1 MRLARWSPLLVALAI
16 AGCGSSG
23 GAPKGGDSR
32 LNLTTPKPQATASP
46 AAGTAVTRREAAVIR
61 GWADTLRHG
70 HVIRAA
76 RYFALPSVIANGAD
90 PVTVTTREQ
99 AEQFNRVL
107 SCGAKVVTLERAA
120 HHHVIAT
127 FRLTDRPGGDCGPGL
142 GNLAYTAFL
151 IRGRRITEWLRVPE
165 EAVAPSSPS

>member
-1 MRLARWSPLLVALAI
+1 MARALLALLVVVA
-16 AGCGSSG
+16 AGCGSG
-23 GAPKGGDSR
+23 GGPKGGDSR
-32 LNLTTPKPQATASP
+32 LNLTTPKPRATPSP
-46 AAGTAVTRREAAVIR
+46 AARTPVTRREAAVIR

-76 RYFALPSVIANGAD
+76 RYFALPSVIANGSD

-107 SCGAKVVTLERAA
+107 SCGAKVVTLERAPN
-120 HHHVIAT
+120 HHVIAT

-151 IRGRRITEWLRVPE
+151 IRRGRITEWLRVPD
-165 EAVAPSSPS
+165 EAVASTSPS